1 MRPCSLDAD
10 LFLFAK
16 FKLHR
21 LEEEIARMK
30 KNQER
35 RLHRKNAKIAKEG
48 GTLMTLNR
56 PIKPDTTV
64 RPLRFLL
71 TAELF
76 SRILL
81 FLTPDMF
88 TCPETMRPLR
98 PNGSHEYVK
107 PPLPHNANFHNRVVL
122 TAHHNFNLIFS
133 FSLRNEPQVSTLGRV
148 QLGHATTS
156 YSRASYGFCVWIC
169 G

>member
-76 SRILL
+76 SRFLL

-88 TCPETMRPLR
+88 YHLSRDD
-98 PNGSHEYVK
+98 
-107 PPLPHNANFHNRVVL
+107 AA
-122 TAHHNFNLIFS
+122 TAAKW
-133 FSLRNEPQVSTLGRV
+133 VT
-148 QLGHATTS
+148 
-156 YSRASYGFCVWIC
+156 
-169 G
+169 